1 MKLSIGI
8 VGLPN
13 VGKSTLF
20 KTLTK
25 NDILIANYPFATI
38 DPNVG
43 VVSVPDE
50 RLDKLAEMSKSEKIV
65 PAIVEFWDIAGLVK
79 GANSGEGLGNQFLS
93 NIRETQVVCMVLRI
107 FKDSTVVHVE
117 ESVDPMR
124 DLSIISMELALKDM
138 DTIEKRL
145 HKAEKDARAGDKQ
158 AKLDV
163 EILKTAREKLSRG
176 EMLIELREEP
186 VIKEMQLLTAK
197 KQIYLLNGDPEE
209 VPEGLIEELKKNGG
223 EIVVANV
230 ALADDIPELIRAAY
244 HALDLISFITTG
256 EMETRAWTIRRGSLA
271 PQAAGEIHGDFEK
284 NFIRAEVV
292 NWQDLLATG
301 SWAKARESGKLRL
314 EGKEYEVKDGDV
326 MVIRHG

>member
-1 MKLSIGI
+1 
-8 VGLPN
+8 
-13 VGKSTLF
+13 
-20 KTLTK
+20 
-25 NDILIANYPFATI
+25 
-38 DPNVG
+38 
-43 VVSVPDE
+43 
-50 RLDKLAEMSKSEKIV
+50 
-65 PAIVEFWDIAGLVK
+65 
-79 GANSGEGLGNQFLS
+79 
-93 NIRETQVVCMVLRI
+93 
-107 FKDSTVVHVE
+107 
-117 ESVDPMR
+117 MR

-186 VIKEMQLLTAK
+186 VVKEMQLLTAK

>member
-50 RLDKLAEMSKSEKIV
+50 RLTKLAEMSKSEKVV

-93 NIRETQVVCMVLRI
+93 NIRETQAICMVLRV

-124 DLSIISMELALKDM
+124 DLAIISMELALKDM
-138 DTIEKRL
+138 DTVEKRL
-145 HKAEKDARAGDKQ
+145 NKAEKDGRAGDKQ
-158 AKLDV
+158 AKHDV
-163 EILKTAREKLSRG
+163 EVLASARERLSRG
-176 EMLIELREEP
+176 EMLIDMREEP

-209 VPEGLIEELKKNGG
+209 VPPGLVEELQKNGG
-223 EIVVANV
+223 EVVVANV
-230 ALADDIPELIRAAY
+230 ALADDIPELIRSAY

-256 EMETRAWTIRRGSLA
+256 EMETKAWTIRRGMLA

-292 NWQDLLATG
+292 NWQDLLAAG
-301 SWAKARESGKLRL
+301 SWAKAREMGKLRL